1 MHRFF
6 VKSRRFRVDLRGMS
20 VVPTRVHDRIVF
32 YETHL
37 PEWNANAAALAL
49 SPSQLAAMQELVTK
63 AREAYAAAQVAQQE
77 AMVATQVLK
86 DAMAKMH
93 AAPGAGQDIID
104 SIRLRAQATDNPNV
118 YNLGGIPE
126 PRKPGRRAVPKEPG
140 RITRFNVELRATGA
154 IALSWTCTNPRGTTG
169 TMYEVLR
176 QIGEPASNQP
186 FEHVATVG
194 EKSIVD
200 AGVPSG
206 VGRVTYQVTPIR
218 STVRGLPSQ
227 HTVAL
232 GVAPTREEGARMAA

>member
-1 MHRFF
+1 MT
-6 VKSRRFRVDLRGMS
+6 

-37 PEWNANAAALAL
+37 PEWSANAAALAL
-49 SPSQLAAMQELVTK
+49 SPSQLAAMEELVTE
-63 AREAYAAAQVAQQE
+63 ARQAYAAAQVAQQE

-86 DAMAKMH
+86 DAMERMH

-104 SIRLRAQATDNPNV
+104 AVRLRAQLTDDPNIYV
-118 YNLGGIPE
+118 LGGIPE
-126 PRKPGRRAVPKEPG
+126 PKKPGPRAVPKAPG

-154 IALSWTCTNPRGTTG
+154 IALSWKCTNPRGTNG

-176 QIGEPASNQP
+176 QIGGGPGAGP

-200 AGVPSG
+200 TTVPSG
-206 VGRVTYQVTPIR
+206 AGRVTYKVTPVR
-218 STVRGLPSQ
+218 STVRGVPTL
-227 HTVAL
+227 HEINL
-232 GVAPTREEGARMAA
+232 GVPGEAPTRLAA